1 MISCS
6 LRPSSTEQSYLC
18 LDGADVTI
26 SDFWTLLM
34 FMSQDTEKQSFKLD
48 SSVSNKNPI
57 ANSKN
62 QSDYSAYLFVK
73 ASSKGMD
80 L

>member
-1 MISCS
+1 
-6 LRPSSTEQSYLC
+6 
-18 LDGADVTI
+18 
-26 SDFWTLLM
+26 M

-62 QSDYSAYLFVK
+62 QSDYSAYL
-73 ASSKGMD
+73 SKYQAKEWISD
-80 L
+80 Q